1 MGPQDQGAS
10 LVVIRSEAE
19 SGQFALRLIGEL
31 DLSTIAVLD
40 AQLGEPREQSLPSV
54 IDISELR
61 FLDLTG
67 LRALQRCGHGVGS
80 LDPLLVGATGIVLRV
95 IELVSMLDAERTAA
109 LVSLSTREPARRI
122 AAENGETV
130 VSSGRSSVA
139 LGAAGSTPSTA
150 PVPVPAAR

>member
-1 MGPQDQGAS
+1 MRPQDQGAS

-40 AQLGEPREQSLPSV
+40 AQLGDAREQPLPSV

-80 LDPLLVGATGIVLRV
+80 LDARLVGATGIVLRV

-109 LVSLSTREPARRI
+109 LVSPSARESARRI
-122 AAENGETV
+122 VTEHDEAA
-130 VSSGRSSVA
+130 VSSGRSPVA
-139 LGAAGSTPSTA
+139 LGAATSTPSTT
-150 PVPVPAAR
+150 PVPVPTAR